1 MIDSDGSGP
10 PSEAGTLMTTLLE
23 SLLADFDHWFSR
35 GGELLSRCPDSVM
48 SAAERQ
54 QLAER
59 LEDGRRRLVATR
71 ALMTAT
77 DQPVAVSLDAMTS
90 WHGLVTEGWRLS
102 ARIRRRG
109 DVSGP

>member
-10 PSEAGTLMTTLLE
+10 ESEAGTLMSSLLE

-35 GGELLSRCPDSVM
+35 GDELLSRCPDSVM
-48 SAAERQ
+48 SAVERQ
-54 QLAER
+54 QLAMR
-59 LEDGRRRLVATR
+59 LEEGRRRLVATR
-71 ALMTAT
+71 ALINAT

-90 WHGLVTEGWRLS
+90 WHGLVTEVWGLS

-109 DVSGP
+109 DV

>member
-1 MIDSDGSGP
+1 MDYLS
-10 PSEAGTLMTTLLE
+10 TLE
-23 SLLADFDHWFSR
+23 CFAASSAWFSR
-35 GGELLSRCPDSVM
+35 GDELLSRCPDSVM

-90 WHGLVTEGWRLS
+90 WHGLVTEVWNLS